1 MLEIQLDSL
10 DEYERIKPHVYD
22 VFRGIGEFDIV
33 LIDDLQNDF
42 YDIHEHYYIE
52 GAIVTLVYFAKFFC

>member
-22 VFRGIGEFDIV
+22 VFRGIGE

-52 GAIVTLVYFAKFFC
+52 GAIVTLVHFTKFFC